1 MGAPVKEPIGTSLV
15 DRVEAKIRAL
25 FREGLPITS
34 DVVAYIEATLGSA
47 DPHIVADLLDRPGES
62 ESDTLLELVF
72 FPDADFQCGLETVL
86 MGGGLEANDRSRLA
100 GRLMDVPA
108 WARLVFPSCPRQ
120 MGCRLPRAGV
130 KPFLARL
137 RLGWSIDGRLRKA
150 LVQYAARQGGAG
162 AAPGLLKVKLRN
174 AGLQQTDGQVGLL
187 VDFLERMPPDDGRW
201 DACFDFLMAFLP
213 EHGDTHNFFRA
224 LMARKMYLLRHLAKA
239 RRQAEQMSR
248 SNMETLSAT
257 GFRAAYFDT
266 AAAEQAL
273 GYIDAIALAVYGR
286 TEQFDGTPVST
297 DLGTMGAADI
307 EGVVRRL
314 L

>member
-1 MGAPVKEPIGTSLV
+1 MKELQSTDLV

-47 DPHIVADLLDRPGES
+47 DPLIVADLLDRPGES
-62 ESDTLLELVF
+62 DSDTLLELVF
-72 FPDADFQCGLETVL
+72 FPDADFQGGLETVL
-86 MGGGLEANDRSRLA
+86 MGGGLEANDRSCLAERLV
-100 GRLMDVPA
+100 DVPA

-120 MGCRLPRAGV
+120 LGCRLPSAGV
-130 KPFLARL
+130 APFLARL
-137 RLGWSIDGRLRKA
+137 RLGWSIDGVLREA
-150 LVQYAARQGGAG
+150 LDQWSARRGEAG
-162 AAPGLLKVKLRN
+162 ADPGLLKVKLRN
-174 AGLQQTDGQVGLL
+174 AGLQQTSAQVRLL
-187 VDFLERMPPDDGRW
+187 VDFLERMPPDEGRW

-213 EHGDTHNFFRA
+213 EHRDTRNFYRA

-239 RRQAEQMSR
+239 RRQAERMSR

-266 AAAEQAL
+266 VAAEQAL
-273 GYIDAIALAVYGR
+273 GCIDAIALAVYGR
-286 TEQFDGTPVST
+286 TEHFDGTPVSM

>member
-1 MGAPVKEPIGTSLV
+1 MKEPIGTSLV

-25 FREGLPITS
+25 FREGLPITG

-187 VDFLERMPPDDGRW
+187 VDFFERMPPDDGRW
-201 DACFDFLMAFLP
+201 NACFDFL
-213 EHGDTHNFFRA
+213 
-224 LMARKMYLLRHLAKA
+224 
-239 RRQAEQMSR
+239 
-248 SNMETLSAT
+248 
-257 GFRAAYFDT
+257 
-266 AAAEQAL
+266 
-273 GYIDAIALAVYGR
+273 
-286 TEQFDGTPVST
+286 
-297 DLGTMGAADI
+297 
-307 EGVVRRL
+307 
-314 L
+314 

>member
-1 MGAPVKEPIGTSLV
+1 
-15 DRVEAKIRAL
+15 
-25 FREGLPITS
+25 
-34 DVVAYIEATLGSA
+34 
-47 DPHIVADLLDRPGES
+47 
-62 ESDTLLELVF
+62 
-72 FPDADFQCGLETVL
+72 
-86 MGGGLEANDRSRLA
+86 
-100 GRLMDVPA
+100 
-108 WARLVFPSCPRQ
+108 VFPSCPRQ

-137 RLGWSIDGRLRKA
+137 RLGWSIDARLRKA
-150 LVQYAARQGGAG
+150 LDQYAVRQGGAG
-162 AAPGLLKVKLRN
+162 ADPGLLKVKLRN
-174 AGLQQTDGQVGLL
+174 AGLQQTAGQVGLL

-201 DACFDFLMAFLP
+201 NACFDFLMAFLP